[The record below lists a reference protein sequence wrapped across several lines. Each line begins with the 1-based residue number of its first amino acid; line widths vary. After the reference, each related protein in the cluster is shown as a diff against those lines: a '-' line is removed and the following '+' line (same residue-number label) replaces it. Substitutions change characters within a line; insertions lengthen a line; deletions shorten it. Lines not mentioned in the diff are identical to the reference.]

1 MRQES
6 AIGKFAR
13 HKAEG
18 ASHTR
23 EEYERKFVAREQS
36 RQHGNAGPISY
47 TRYMNMGY
55 WKDGAQT
62 VDEAGEAL
70 VRLVAEVGEFS
81 SGERLLD
88 VGCGLAE
95 QDFFWIGHFGVDR
108 ITAIDINPDV
118 IEIASERAEKFGLSE
133 RLELQLASAVKL
145 PFSSNAFDK
154 VASVE
159 AAFQFL
165 TREDFFREAYR
176 VLRPGG
182 RLVTADLIAM
192 PGRKVSDPR
201 VNSLNMYS
209 RDIYAEKLSQIGF
222 TNISISSIRE
232 QVIKPFTQFRE
243 RHETSG
249 GLRALLI
256 RYLRR
261 YHTSRL
267 DYIVATAEKPL
278 G

>member
-6 AIGKFAR
+6 AISEFPQR
-13 HKAEG
+13 KAEVL
-18 ASHTR
+18 SHTR
-23 EEYERKFVAREQS
+23 EEYERKFVAEEQS
-36 RQHGNAGPISY
+36 RRHGNAGPISY

-70 VRLVAEVGEFS
+70 VKLVAEAGKFS
-81 SGERLLD
+81 SGEHLLD

-95 QDFFWIGHFGVDR
+95 QDFFWIGHSGVDR

-118 IEIASERAEKFGLSE
+118 IEIASERAHKSGLSD
-133 RLELQLASAVKL
+133 RLELQLASAVKM
-145 PFSSNAFDK
+145 PFPEDVFDK

-182 RLVTADLIAM
+182 TLVTADLIPM
-192 PGRKVSDPR
+192 PGRNVSDPR
-201 VNSLNMYS
+201 VNSLNMYP
-209 RDIYAEKLSQIGF
+209 RDIYKEKLAQVGF

-232 QVIKPFTQFRE
+232 QVIKPFTRFRE

-249 GLRALLI
+249 GFKALLI

-267 DYIVATAEKPL
+267 DYVVAVAEKPL